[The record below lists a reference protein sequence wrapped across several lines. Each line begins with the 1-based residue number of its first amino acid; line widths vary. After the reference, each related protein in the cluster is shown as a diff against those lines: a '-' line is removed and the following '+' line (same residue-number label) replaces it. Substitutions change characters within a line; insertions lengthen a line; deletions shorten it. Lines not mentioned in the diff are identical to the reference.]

1 MSESEKFHRLA
12 VEAGRIGTWD
22 LDLQTEECLIS
33 PKMAELMDFSPEQTT
48 VPGAQWWESI
58 VPEDRTLMTSAL
70 ATSNE
75 NDAPFDLEFRIAL
88 KDGRQRWLYSRGGVS
103 RDASGKALRV
113 HGASIDVTERK
124 RADEKL
130 RESEGRLRR
139 AIEIETVGVIFF
151 KTDGSITDANDAF
164 LRMSGYNREDLV
176 EGLVRWDEMTPPEWM
191 PHSLKAIEEFK
202 STGRTIPY
210 EKEYVRKDGSRWR
223 ALFAATRLDEEG
235 GVEFIIDITERKRA
249 EEALQE
255 ANERITNI
263 LESITD
269 AFVAVDRQWRFTYL
283 NERALTT
290 LQRTRE
296 ELLGKNMWEAFPEA
310 VGLPAYREYHRAMRS
325 GTPVHFEEFNPWQGI
340 WVEINAYPSEGGL
353 AVYFRDITE
362 RKRAQEAFAEL
373 LRARTEFM
381 TNVSHELRTP
391 LTVIRGN
398 AEVGLELGRECVHE
412 EILEEIVRESGS
424 MSRMVEDL
432 LFLARSDSDSL
443 PLDKQMVPVAWL
455 LNKLARR
462 AEALVSRR
470 DTSLRTKLSGE
481 GRLGCDAQSIEQAVL
496 VLVDNAANYG
506 TPGGS
511 ITLSSSTRQG
521 ELLIEVADRG
531 PGIPPE
537 ELPQIF
543 ERFYR
548 GESSSEERG
557 SGLGLAI
564 AKTIAEAHG
573 GSVEAES
580 RLGEGTRMFLRLPL
594 ANGA

>member
-1 MSESEKFHRLA
+1 
-12 VEAGRIGTWD
+12 
-22 LDLQTEECLIS
+22 
-33 PKMAELMDFSPEQTT
+33 
-48 VPGAQWWESI
+48 
-58 VPEDRTLMTSAL
+58 
-70 ATSNE
+70 
-75 NDAPFDLEFRIAL
+75 
-88 KDGRQRWLYSRGGVS
+88 
-103 RDASGKALRV
+103 
-113 HGASIDVTERK
+113 
-124 RADEKL
+124 
-130 RESEGRLRR
+130 
-139 AIEIETVGVIFF
+139 
-151 KTDGSITDANDAF
+151 
-164 LRMSGYNREDLV
+164 
-176 EGLVRWDEMTPPEWM
+176 MTPPEWM
-191 PHSLKAIEEFK
+191 AHSLKAIEEFK

-223 ALFAATRLDEEG
+223 ALFAATRLDEEE

-455 LNKLARR
+455 LNKLAQR

-470 DTSLRTKLSGE
+470 NTSLRTKLSGE

>member
-1 MSESEKFHRLA
+1 
-12 VEAGRIGTWD
+12 
-22 LDLQTEECLIS
+22 
-33 PKMAELMDFSPEQTT
+33 MAELMDFSPEQTT
-48 VPGAQWWESI
+48 VPGLQWWESI

-70 ATSNE
+70 AASNE

-88 KDGRQRWLYSRGGVS
+88 KDGRERWLYSRGAVS

-124 RADEKL
+124 RTEEKL
-130 RESEGRLRR
+130 RESEERLRR

-151 KTDGSITDANDAF
+151 KTDGSITEANDAF

-202 STGRTIPY
+202 LTGRTIPY
-210 EKEYVRKDGSRWR
+210 EKEYVRKDGSRWC
-223 ALFAATRLDEEG
+223 ALFAATRLDEEE

-310 VGLPAYREYHRAMRS
+310 VELPAYREYHRAMTS

-353 AVYFRDITE
+353 AIYFRDITE

>member
-58 VPEDRTLMTSAL
+58 IPEDRTLMASAL
-70 ATSNE
+70 APSIAS
-75 NDAPFDLEFRIAL
+75 DAPFDLEFRIAL
-88 KDGRQRWLYSRGGVS
+88 KDGRQRWLYSRGAVS

-124 RADEKL
+124 QADEKL
-130 RESEGRLRR
+130 RESEERLRR

-223 ALFAATRLDEEG
+223 ALFAATRLDEEE

-310 VGLPAYREYHRAMRS
+310 VGLPAYREYHRAMTS

-398 AEVGLELGRECVHE
+398 AEVGLELGHDCVHE

-432 LFLARSDSDSL
+432 LFLAHSDSDSL

-496 VLVDNAANYG
+496 VLVDNAADYG

-537 ELPQIF
+537 DLSQIF

-548 GESSSEERG
+548 GGGQSG
-557 SGLGLAI
+557 SFGLGLPI
-564 AKTIAEAHG
+564 CKDLIERMGGKISLRSEEGVGTI
-573 GSVEAES
+573 VEVE
-580 RLGEGTRMFLRLPL
+580 LREVSDE
-594 ANGA
+594 